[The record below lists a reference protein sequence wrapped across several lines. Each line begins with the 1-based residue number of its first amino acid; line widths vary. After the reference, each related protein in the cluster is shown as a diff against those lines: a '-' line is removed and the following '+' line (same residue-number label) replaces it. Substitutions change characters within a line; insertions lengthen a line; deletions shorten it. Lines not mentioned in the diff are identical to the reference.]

1 MDGWEARTDGGR
13 ARGEGPPSRR
23 KRGKGGATWSGM
35 LSGKRGPASEN
46 GWGACS
52 WPEPTLPQKAR
63 EGWGNLVRDVE
74 WEGWD
79 GPQLKRVGDTPAG
92 LKASGTKNMIPA
104 EKSAT
109 RPNYGLSTGHERE
122 GPHHRRGCCRQA
134 DVERQPHSAPRSGSH
149 LYAQG

>member
-63 EGWGNLVRDVE
+63 EGWGNLVRSVE
-74 WEGWD
+74 WEAWAS
-79 GPQLKRVGDTPAG
+79 LRERVGGLLVAGAHPPA
-92 LKASGTKNMIPA
+92 
-104 EKSAT
+104 KSAG
-109 RPNYGLSTGHERE
+109 RVG
-122 GPHHRRGCCRQA
+122 
-134 DVERQPHSAPRSGSH
+134 QPS
-149 LYAQG
+149 QIC